1 MGIKF
6 IWAVYSVFLTNTVI
20 NMPAHGLS
28 LTCIFLYKD
37 IIFDSVLVW
46 NNIGQR
52 KPVFWYILATDT
64 VNHNGSSHY

>member
-20 NMPAHGLS
+20 NMPEHELP

-46 NNIGQR
+46 NNISQR

-64 VNHNGSSHY
+64 VNHHVSSHS